1 MLKEL
6 TDQFQELIDKLNL
19 LEQEYNETTSK
30 MQVLKDNLHNL
41 QVLIDRGEKLVQG
54 LSGEKTRWE
63 AQIIEL
69 DD

>member
-30 MQVLKDNLHNL
+30 MQILKDNLHNL
-41 QVLIDRGEKLVQG
+41 QMMIDRGEKLVQG

-63 AQIIEL
+63 A
-69 DD
+69 

>member
-30 MQVLKDNLHNL
+30 MQILKDNLHNL

-63 AQIIEL
+63 A
-69 DD
+69 

>member
-63 AQIIEL
+63 A
-69 DD
+69 